1 MSAASIKAKIAMARK
16 LGWSDGEI
24 LKVALANVFGATARR
39 KLIIEWGE
47 YLGLESNDALRLA
60 QSEHLI
66 PTVAPPRS
74 SSDST
79 AQKPPRKNRETA
91 DE

>member
-24 LKVALANVFGATARR
+24 LKVALANVFGPTARR
-39 KLIIEWGE
+39 KLIVEWGE
-47 YLGLESNDALRLA
+47 YLGMEANDALRLA

-66 PTVAPPRS
+66 PTAAPPGS
-74 SSDST
+74 SSGSK
-79 AQKPPRKNRETA
+79 Q
-91 DE
+91 